1 MTMKT
6 AMMKWTLGLSV
17 ATLSIGG
24 IAHAQQDLPPRP
36 MMHGKSMMDADGNG
50 VVTRAEAQ
58 QKAEEMFAMMDVNK
72 DGKLDQADREARRQE
87 MRSRLFDKLDA
98 NHDGSISKEEFM
110 ADKGPE
116 GRHPPMNGPEG
127 PRGPGMGGGA
137 GMHGMHGMR
146 GGHMMMA
153 MADANHDGVI
163 TKDEFMAA
171 AMKHFDMADT
181 NHDGKLTKEERQ
193 AAHAKMKAEW
203 MAKKPDAH

>member
-17 ATLSIGG
+17 ATFSLGG
-24 IAHAQQDLPPRP
+24 IAYAQQDLPPRP
-36 MMHGKSMMDADGNG
+36 MMHGKSMMDVDGDG

-58 QKAEEMFAMMDVNK
+58 QKAGEMFAMMDVNK

-87 MRSRLFDKLDA
+87 MRGRLFDKLDA

-116 GRHPPMNGPEG
+116 GRHPRMNGPEE
-127 PRGPGMGGGA
+127 PHGPGMG
-137 GMHGMHGMR
+137 GMHGMR
-146 GGHMMMA
+146 GGHMMMMS
-153 MADANHDGVI
+153 MADANHDGMI

-181 NHDGKLTKEERQ
+181 DHDGKLTKEERQ